1 LENRTPLLVRFF
13 YIILVPFKNADM
25 KKLIW
30 LSLVALI
37 LLPSCGD
44 KKPISPHESVVG
56 QDISVRYGRP
66 YKKGRVIF
74 GALEPYGKVYR
85 CGADSA
91 TTVTFD
97 KNVLFGGKPVKAG
110 TYTLFVIPNE
120 QTWTIILNGQLGQWG
135 AFDYDKYKDKDVL
148 QVNVPVKKLDHVVE
162 QLTIG
167 LPPGTMDISW
177 DDVEV
182 SVPVSVVN

>member
-1 LENRTPLLVRFF
+1 
-13 YIILVPFKNADM
+13 M
-25 KKLIW
+25 KKMILF
-30 LSLVALI
+30 SLVAMFVFS
-37 LLPSCGD
+37 SCGD
-44 KKPISPHESVVG
+44 KKPLSPHETSTG

-74 GALEPYGKVYR
+74 GGLEAYGKVYR

-97 KNVLFGGKPVKAG
+97 KDASFGGKPVKAG

-120 QTWTIILNGQLGQWG
+120 QNWTIILNSQLGQWG

-148 QVNVPVKKLDHVVE
+148 RVDVPVKKLDQPVE
-162 QLTIG
+162 QLTIN
-167 LPPGTMDISW
+167 LPPSAMIIEW
-177 DDVEV
+177 DVVQV
-182 SVPVSVVN
+182 SIPVSFS

>member
-1 LENRTPLLVRFF
+1 VAKRFSVL
-13 YIILVPFKNADM
+13 ILASLKIHIDM
-25 KKLIW
+25 KKLLL
-30 LSLVALI
+30 LSIIALTVFS
-37 LLPSCGD
+37 SCGD
-44 KKPISPHESVVG
+44 KKPISPHESAVG
-56 QDISVRYGRP
+56 KDISVRYGRP
-66 YKKGRVIF
+66 YKKGRPIF
-74 GALEPYGKVYR
+74 GALVPYGKVYR

-97 KNVLFGGKPVKAG
+97 KDALVDGKPVKAG

-135 AFDYDKYKDKDVL
+135 AFDYDKYKNKDVL
-148 QVNVPVKKLDHVVE
+148 QTNVPVKKLDHVVE

-167 LPPGTMDISW
+167 LPPSSMVITW

-182 SVPVSVVN
+182 TVPVTIVN

>member
-1 LENRTPLLVRFF
+1 MKR
-13 YIILVPFKNADM
+13 IIL
-25 KKLIW
+25 I
-30 LSLVALI
+30 SLVAFFI
-37 LLPSCGD
+37 FSSCGD
-44 KKPISPHESVVG
+44 KKPISPHETSTG

-74 GALEPYGKVYR
+74 GGLEPYGKVYR

-97 KNVLFGGKPVKAG
+97 KDASFGGKPVKAG

-120 QTWTIILNGQLGQWG
+120 QNWTIILNSQLGQWG

-148 QVNVPVKKLDHVVE
+148 RVDVPVKKLPQPVE
-162 QLTIG
+162 QLTIS
-167 LPPGTMDISW
+167 LPPSAMTIEW
-177 DDVEV
+177 DDVQV
-182 SVPVSVVN
+182 SVPVSFS